1 MRKILPFTAEK
12 VRIGYSR
19 FQDNLI
25 YHFVMRKRKPINYEI
40 KVTGEPVIAR
50 PPKEQADS
58 LVFSL
63 ELIIYDM
70 LHDEQEKALSEEKR
84 SRE

>member
-1 MRKILPFTAEK
+1 
-12 VRIGYSR
+12 
-19 FQDNLI
+19 
-25 YHFVMRKRKPINYEI
+25 MRKRKPVNYEI

-50 PPKEQADS
+50 LPKEQADS

-63 ELIIYDM
+63 ELVIYEM
-70 LHDEQEKALSEEKR
+70 LHDEQEEIPDEEKR

>member
-1 MRKILPFTAEK
+1 MRKILPFAAEK
-12 VRIGYSR
+12 VRIRYSR

-50 PPKEQADS
+50 LPKEQADS

-70 LHDEQEKALSEEKR
+70 LHDEQKKALSEDKR

>member
-12 VRIGYSR
+12 VRIRYSR

-50 PPKEQADS
+50 LPKEQADS

-63 ELIIYDM
+63 ELAIYDI
-70 LHDEQEKALSEEKR
+70 LEQKNENQRKEEEKR
-84 SRE
+84 S

>member
-1 MRKILPFTAEK
+1 MR
-12 VRIGYSR
+12 YSR
-19 FQDNLI
+19 FTGSLI
-25 YHFVMRKRKPINYEI
+25 YHFVMRKRKPVNYEI

-50 PPKEQADS
+50 LPKEQADS

-63 ELIIYDM
+63 ELVIYEM
-70 LHDEQEKALSEEKR
+70 LHDEQEEIPDEEKR